1 MGSRRD
7 EWAERVRQWRRSGLT
22 AGEFAGSIGMKPST
36 LRYWAWRLGR
46 EERVGHEQPR
56 RRRRAEA
63 EPVTAPSRFVEVIAG
78 PVESERFELEL
89 PNGWRL
95 RIPAAFD
102 AEALGRLLQTCAG
115 AGR

>member
-7 EWAERVRQWRRSGLT
+7 ERAERVRQWRRSGLT
-22 AGEFAGSIGMKPST
+22 AREFAGSIGVKPTT
-36 LRYWAWRLGR
+36 LRYWAWQIGR
-46 EERVGHEQPR
+46 EQGVGQEKPKR
-56 RRRRAEA
+56 RRRSELQ
-63 EPVTAPSRFVEVIAG
+63 PVTAPPRFVEVIAG

-89 PNGWRL
+89 TNGWRL

-102 AEALGRLLQTCAG
+102 AAVLGRLLQTCAG